1 MSQYIG
7 QELDIFARAVHW
19 KTYYGRRL
27 QQYLEGEVLEVG
39 AGIGAVT
46 PFLMR
51 PDQKRWVC
59 LEPDPALAARIAT
72 GFGGASVVET
82 HVGMLAQLDAAQM
95 FDAIVYIDV
104 LEHIEDDS
112 GEMRRAAG
120 HLKPGGRVCVLA
132 PAHNW
137 LYTPFDKSVGHW
149 RRYGKE
155 SLELV
160 AKSAGLELVRI
171 EYLDSA
177 GLLASLGNK
186 LLLQSADP
194 RLKQILFWDQY
205 LVPVSRLLD
214 PLFGYRVGKS
224 VLGVWQ
230 KRQGLSS

>member
-46 PFLMR
+46 PFLVR

-59 LEPDPALAARIAT
+59 LEPDPALAERIGAELT
-72 GFGGASVVET
+72 GASVVERRIG
-82 HVGMLAQLDAAQM
+82 VLAELDSAQM

-112 GEMRRAAG
+112 GEMQRAAE
-120 HLKPGGRVCVLA
+120 HLKPGGRICVLA
-132 PAHNW
+132 PAHSW

-155 SLELV
+155 SLKVV
-160 AKSAGLELVRI
+160 ARSAGLELLRL

-194 RLKQILFWDQY
+194 RLKQILFWDRY
-205 LVPVSRLLD
+205 LIPVSRLLD

-230 KRQGLSS
+230 KRKELPS